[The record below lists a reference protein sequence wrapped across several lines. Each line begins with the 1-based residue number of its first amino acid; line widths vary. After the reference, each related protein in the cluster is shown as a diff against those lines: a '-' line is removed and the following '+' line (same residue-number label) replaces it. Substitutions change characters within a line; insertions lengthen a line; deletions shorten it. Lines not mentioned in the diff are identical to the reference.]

1 MAHLPMYR
9 IALILGLLSAI
20 GPFAIDMYLPGL
32 PIISQDFGVSTAAT
46 QGTISVFFATFGL
59 SQLFYGPWSDQVGRK
74 RPLYFGLALFALA
87 SFAAAFAP
95 TVGWLVAARAVQ
107 GIGGAAIMVIPRA
120 IVRDSYRGVDGTRLM
135 AAIMLVVSISPM
147 LAPMFGSIIIA
158 VSDWRYIFGALAIT
172 ALTGLCLVAFVLPET
187 SRIEDRRPVQISVL
201 WSGVKT
207 LMADPIFM
215 GLSFIG
221 GFGMAA
227 FFVFIASASFVY
239 TEHYGMSPTL
249 FSLAFA
255 LNAVGFFAAS
265 QMAAP
270 LMQRK
275 GASWVITLG
284 TTGFALTMVGLYILT
299 STGLDTLFVV
309 IPMLMIGYGFLGL
322 VLPTTMMLALEE
334 HGEIAGLASSL
345 SGTFQTVTGGLVVAV
360 MGPFFDNTVQ
370 PMVAGIAL
378 CSLVSLVLA
387 RMIKQRVAVLTLP

>member
-1 MAHLPMYR
+1 MYR

-158 VSDWRYIFGALAIT
+158 VSDWRYIFGALAIA

>member
-1 MAHLPMYR
+1 
-9 IALILGLLSAI
+9 
-20 GPFAIDMYLPGL
+20 
-32 PIISQDFGVSTAAT
+32 
-46 QGTISVFFATFGL
+46 L